1 MMRNLPRIN
10 THKYSETTE
19 DLSSD
24 SPKYSSPFASSAA
37 IYRDFIPPIFLY
49 VRYLEAN
56 CFKYF
61 FLRNFIRT
69 EETLSAQIMYGAP
82 VSN

>member
-1 MMRNLPRIN
+1 MEIILDNLVNDVQFVKIFLIN
-10 THKYSETTE
+10 AHKYSETTE

-37 IYRDFIPPIFLY
+37 IYQNFIPPIFFH

-61 FLRNFIRT
+61 ILRNFMRT
-69 EETLSAQIMYGAP
+69 
-82 VSN
+82 